1 LLIEKLANGL
11 EVVLKENHFSKVVS
25 IQCWIKAGALHE
37 SPDERGMAHVVEH
50 MLFKGTPS
58 RKMGE
63 IGTLVEGWGGE
74 INAYTTFE
82 RTVYYMN
89 LISKHAI
96 DGVDLLAD
104 AVFHSSF
111 DGDELERELQV
122 ILEEIRRG
130 LDDPG
135 GKMGRR
141 LFELSY
147 EGTEAGRPIIGFE
160 PEVAAFT
167 QARVMAFHK
176 KWYQPDNMTFVVV
189 GDFNAKDMLG
199 HLKKRLEVK
208 TGKAMPQPPFPN
220 HTFPNQP
227 KAVLL
232 KENYQVA
239 RIEIAL
245 PAPELEHFDT
255 PLIDLAA
262 FALGQGDM
270 ARLNL
275 RLRDQ
280 ARVCSAVGVSGFTPQ
295 FDGLF
300 TVSAAAPLESYL
312 DCITAMA
319 KQLTLILS
327 HDPVTSEEIA
337 RARASLKA
345 DRIYRDE
352 TVEGQARSV
361 GFGAQTALKL
371 HFDDLYSKQVD
382 LATPSLVESAIRRWL
397 NPEKAIL
404 VGMVPLESDLTES
417 DVLKAYQK
425 GMAEAHRE
433 ARSSTLAETEESAL
447 EHALPNPVFVHEV
460 KPGFKLIYRQNPAAE
475 QVSLVIAAR
484 GGLSWE
490 SENEL
495 GMHHALSR
503 LWAEATLTIPRDRF
517 VRQVESLGASLHGF
531 SGKDSVG
538 MSMHCLADQTD
549 EMLSLFSDAF
559 LNPVFPEEQLES
571 YKRETLESIKAQ
583 EDSPAHQVMKTFQ
596 NVLFDSTPYAHP
608 VYGSKQAVEAVTI
621 AKLNGF
627 YKGMMASRTWVMSLV
642 GPHLPEVILE
652 KLAKHLESFHPPA
665 SAPTPRVQED
675 KSHWAGVTKH
685 IPMDREQSH
694 LIYGFRGVSWM
705 DPEKPALEV
714 MTDILGGHGGRL
726 FMELREKNPLAYSV
740 SPITTFGCLRG
751 SLGGYIATSPSK
763 LTEAIAGMKDEFAK
777 IATELVTEEE
787 LIRAKAHLIGLHEMD
802 MQKADSQTMTMSLME
817 LYGLGYDKF
826 MRYSAE
832 IEQVTREDIQGAAAK
847 FFSQQPALMVVAGI
861 ESASSK

>member
-1 LLIEKLANGL
+1 MLIEKLSNGL

-37 SPDERGMAHVVEH
+37 AADERGMAHVVEH

-89 LISKHAI
+89 LISKHAY

-104 AVFHSSF
+104 AVFNSSF
-111 DGDELERELQV
+111 DGEELERELQV

-141 LFELSY
+141 LFELCY
-147 EGTEAGRPIIGFE
+147 EGNEAGRPIIGFE

-189 GDFNAKDMLG
+189 GDFNAKEMLG
-199 HLKKRLEVK
+199 YLKKRFEGK
-208 TGKAMPQPPFPN
+208 TGKALPQPLFPN
-220 HTFPNQP
+220 HTFSHQP

-239 RIEIAL
+239 RVEIAL

-270 ARLNL
+270 SRLNL

-280 ARVCSAVGVSGFTPQ
+280 SRVCSAVGVSGFTPQ

-327 HDPVTSEEIA
+327 HDPVTSEEIS
-337 RARASLKA
+337 RARASLKS

-361 GFGAQTALKL
+361 GFGAQTSLKL

-397 NPEKAIL
+397 DPEKAII
-404 VGMVPLESDLTES
+404 VGMVPTESHLTES
-417 DVLKAYQK
+417 DVLKAYRQ
-425 GMAEAHRE
+425 GIQEAYKEAGSSTVEETRE
-433 ARSSTLAETEESAL
+433 AKM
-447 EHALPNPVFVHEV
+447 EHAVPNPVFVDTM
-460 KPGFKLIYRQNPAAE
+460 KPGLKLIYRQNTAAE

-484 GGLSWE
+484 GGLSFE
-490 SENEL
+490 SEKDL

-503 LWAEATLTIPRDRF
+503 LWAEATLSVPRDQF

-549 EMLSLFSDAF
+549 EMLSLFCDTF
-559 LNPVFPEEQLES
+559 LHPVFPEEQLES

-596 NVLFDSTPYAHP
+596 SVLFEGTPYAHP
-608 VYGSKQAVEAVTI
+608 VYGSKQAIESVTI
-621 AKLNGF
+621 NKLNEF
-627 YKGMMASRTWVMSLV
+627 YKGMIESRNWVISIV
-642 GPHLPEVILE
+642 GPQSPEIIVE
-652 KLAKHLESFHPPA
+652 KLAKLLESFHPAA
-665 SAPTPRVQED
+665 STPIPKAQED
-675 KSHWAGVTKH
+675 LSPWAGVTKH

-694 LIYGFRGVSWM
+694 LIYGFRGVNWM
-705 DPEKPALEV
+705 DQEKPALEV

-751 SLGGYIATSPSK
+751 SLGGYIATAPSK
-763 LTEAIAGMKDEFAK
+763 LSEAISGMKEEFAK
-777 IATELVTEEE
+777 IATELVTEDE
-787 LIRAKAHLIGLHEMD
+787 LTRAKAHLIGLHEMD

-832 IEQVTREDIQGAAAK
+832 IEQVTREDIKRSAAK
-847 FFSQQPALMVVAGI
+847 FFSKQSALVVIAGVQ
-861 ESASSK
+861 SA